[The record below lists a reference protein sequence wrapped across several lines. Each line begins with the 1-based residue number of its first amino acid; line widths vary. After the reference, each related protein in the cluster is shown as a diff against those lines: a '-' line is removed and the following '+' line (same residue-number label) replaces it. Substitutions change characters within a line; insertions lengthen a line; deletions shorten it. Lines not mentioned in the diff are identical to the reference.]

1 MRKSHTEGQN
11 QIEKD
16 KQEDFSSFFDHSGA
30 HGLPQIQAAGQ
41 IKAHGCIVQFQWP
54 IQPDQKRIQFT

>member
-30 HGLPQIQAAGQ
+30 HRLPQIQAAGQ
-41 IKAHGCIVQFQWP
+41 RGV
-54 IQPDQKRIQFT
+54 